1 MPNFLLAIAFC
12 GFVFSSAGDD
22 TLPANGTLSN
32 GQTLISR
39 NRDFELGFFSPGS
52 SKNRFLGIWYT
63 KKPDVVV
70 WVANRNDPVIDSRGV
85 MMINLQV
92 TRNGALVIS
101 RDGSIQWSSNSS
113 RVAARNP
120 SLRLLDTGNLVL
132 ADTAVEADSLE
143 GNYIWQSFDYPSDTR
158 LPGMYMVQSLDAG
171 QDKYLTSWR
180 SSDDPSPGDFTY
192 RIENKGLPQMV
203 IMRGGVKIY
212 RSGMWNG
219 VYINVPTFYNNVFK
233 GQMVIDEGGTTYVD
247 PYNGSILTR
256 LVLDQSGSIRRY
268 TMNDG
273 RDDWNLVY
281 TIPKDP
287 CDDYAK
293 CGPNG
298 MCRIE
303 SVPICGC
310 LDGFEPKF
318 RTNWDFQDWS
328 DGCTRIRPLSCRSG
342 DGFLE
347 LKGVKYP
354 DMLRFWLNTSMNI
367 GECRDTC
374 LRKCNCT
381 AYAQPY
387 INNGG
392 HGCLMWFGDL
402 IDTRVLPGADTNQ
415 NIYIRLPVSELESIR
430 NSNNKKARHAKA
442 IAISVAMGVL
452 IPILTCGVIVIVLV
466 RRRKRREG
474 RSEDIELPLFS
485 FATIAAATHNFSEE
499 SMIGEGGFGPVYKGK
514 LPAGEEIAV
523 KRLSGT
529 SRQGLEEFMN
539 EVILFAKLQHT
550 NLVRLL
556 GCCIKG
562 DERMLIYE
570 YLQNRSLDY
579 LIFDQNRKTELT
591 WPKRYSIILGIAR
604 GLLYLHQDSRL
615 KIIHRDL
622 KTSNILLDE
631 NLNPKIS
638 DFGLAR
644 TFRSDQFMARTRRV
658 VGTYGYMAPEYAI
671 DGKFSEKSDVFSFGV
686 MILEIVSGK
695 RNRGFHHH
703 DHDHSLLG
711 HAWLL
716 WKENKVLELM
726 DECLKDTFV
735 EPHVKRCVQV
745 GLLCVQKLA
754 EDRPAMSSVVFMLG
768 CEGEAAPEP
777 NEPGFFMERSSN
789 DVENQISSR
798 KGSVTITMTELEGR

>member
-1 MPNFLLAIAFC
+1 MCNFLLAIAFC
-12 GFVFSSAGDD
+12 GLVCFSAGEDA
-22 TLPANGTLSN
+22 LPANGTLSD

-39 NRDFELGFFSPGS
+39 NHDFELGFFTPGS
-52 SKNRFLGIWYT
+52 SKNRFVGIWY
-63 KKPDVVV
+63 KRKPEVVV
-70 WVANRNDPVIDSRGV
+70 WVANWNNPIIYSQGV
-85 MMINLQV
+85 VLRIA
-92 TRNGALVIS
+92 RYGALVIC
-101 RDGSIQWSSNSS
+101 RDGSILWSSNSS
-113 RVAARNP
+113 RVAP
-120 SLRLLDTGNLVL
+120 SNLILQLLDTGNLVL
-132 ADTAVEADSLE
+132 AVDTTED
-143 GNYIWQSFDYPSDTR
+143 NYIWQSFDHPRDTR
-158 LPGMYMVQSLDAG
+158 LPGMFMVHSPAEE
-171 QDKYLTSWR
+171 DKYLTSWT

-203 IMRGGVKIY
+203 IRRGNVKIY

-219 VYINVPTFYNNVFK
+219 VYINVPTFYNTIFK
-233 GQMVIDEGGTTYVD
+233 GKIFTDKGRTMYID
-247 PYNGSILTR
+247 PYNSSILTR
-256 LVLDQSGSIRRY
+256 LVIDQTGLIRRY
-268 TMNDG
+268 TMDE
-273 RDDWNLVY
+273 RKDKWNLVY

-287 CDDYAK
+287 CDDYTK

-298 MCRIE
+298 MCIIE
-303 SVPICGC
+303 GVPICRC
-310 LDGFEPKF
+310 LDGFKPKF
-318 RTNWDFQDWS
+318 QTEWDFQDWS
-328 DGCTRIRPLSCRSG
+328 DGCTRIRALSCMNG

-354 DMLRFWLNTSMNI
+354 DILRFYLNTSMSI
-367 GECRDTC
+367 GECRDVC

-387 INNGG
+387 IDNGG
-392 HGCLMWFGDL
+392 RGCLMWFGDL
-402 IDTRVLPGADTNQ
+402 IDIRVLPGADKNQ

-430 NSNNKKARHAKA
+430 KSDNKKRRHAKL
-442 IAISVAMGVL
+442 IAVSAAVGTLISIL
-452 IPILTCGVIVIVLV
+452 ICGATVIV
-466 RRRKRREG
+466 RRRRRRG
-474 RSEDIELPLFS
+474 KKNEDLELPLFS
-485 FATIAAATHNFSEE
+485 FATIAAATDNFSEE

-514 LPAGEEIAV
+514 LSAGEEIAV

-529 SRQGLEEFMN
+529 SRQGLEEFKN

-579 LIFDQNRKTELT
+579 LLFDHSRKTELT
-591 WPKRYSIILGIAR
+591 WPNRYNIILGIAR

-622 KTSNILLDE
+622 KTSNVLLDE
-631 NLNPKIS
+631 NLNSKIS

-671 DGKFSEKSDVFSFGV
+671 DGKFSVKSDVYSFGV
-686 MILEIVSGK
+686 MILEIVGGK
-695 RNRGFHHH
+695 KNRGFNHH

-716 WKENKVLELM
+716 WKDCKVLELM
-726 DECLKDTFV
+726 DESLIDTFV
-735 EPHVKRCVQV
+735 EPQVKRCIQV

-768 CEGEAAPEP
+768 CEEAAIPNP
-777 NEPGFFMERSSN
+777 NEPGFFTERSSN

-798 KGSVTITMTELEGR
+798 NESVRATITISQLEGR